1 MNEQNKQLAVIEIR
15 GYLETKFET
24 TPGNGLNWKFL
35 QWKQLI

>member
-15 GYLETKFET
+15 GYIETKLET
-24 TPGNGLNWKFL
+24 TPRNALNWKIL